1 MTVRTAA
8 ALLILIFT
16 FGFVL
21 ALLLQGYDLATALL
35 GAGATGVVAAQ
46 IAHRLLGGSTLGA
59 RKGNESTQVSES
71 SMVEPGRSAPGGVSG
86 GDA

>member
-1 MTVRTAA
+1 MTARLAA

-21 ALLLQGYDLATALL
+21 VLLLQGYDLPTALL

-46 IAHRLLGGSTLGA
+46 IAHRLLGGSDFGA
-59 RKGNESTQVSES
+59 RKTDESIQVCES
-71 SMVEPGRSAPGGVSG
+71 SMVEPERPAPGSVSG
-86 GDA
+86 GHT